1 MKLTVEI
8 SMYPLQD
15 NYIPPID
22 GIIERLNS
30 YPELKVKTTPTCT
43 QLVGDYDRVM
53 EILAIEIRQSY
64 QMYGKAAYVTKFLPD
79 YEPF

>member
-8 SMYPLQD
+8 SMYPLRD

-22 GIIERLNS
+22 AIIERLNR

-43 QLVGDYDRVM
+43 QVVGNYDRVM
-53 EILAIEIRQSY
+53 EIIAVEIKHSY
-64 QMYGKAAYVTKFLPD
+64 QNYGKAVFVTKFLPD

>member
-43 QLVGDYDRVM
+43 QVVGDYDRVM
-53 EILAIEIRQSY
+53 GVLAAEIKHSY
-64 QMYGKAAYVTKFLPD
+64 QTHGKAVYVTKLLPD